1 MAGDS
6 SSSKVQTFA
15 TIVTT
20 VLAVAAFIQGL
31 SNRQQGAST
40 QSASRKSYGAVGGQL
55 AQLGTTS
62 EQQSA
67 AIEKLWEAVSEI
79 QGRQA
84 GASAPVATAP
94 TAPAAAPHH
103 AHATHRAPATAE
115 VVPPAPAAG
124 PPAPTPAAAEPVKPV
139 AASGVRALGPLQL
152 QRFTERKLPAYEE
165 LEK

>member
-1 MAGDS
+1 M
-6 SSSKVQTFA
+6 QTFA

-67 AIEKLWEAVSEI
+67 AIEKLWEAVSDI
-79 QGRQA
+79 QGRRA
-84 GASAPVATAP
+84 GGSAPVATAP
-94 TAPAAAPHH
+94 VAPPSAPHH
-103 AHATHRAPATAE
+103 GQAAHPAHVA
-115 VVPPAPAAG
+115 VQAIPPAALPAAG
-124 PPAPTPAAAEPVKPV
+124 PAAPTPPVGEPSNPV
-139 AASGVRALGPLQL
+139 AAKGVHPLGQLQL